1 MCGRYAS
8 TKSPAD
14 LVLEFDIDRISSVV
28 EERPLPPDYNVAPT
42 KDVYAVLERA
52 DRDEPDVV
60 TRRLTEVRWGLVPSW
75 AKDVSIGNRMI
86 NARLETA
93 ATKPSFRKA
102 WASRRCLLPADGYY
116 EWYQPVGDAAGDQP
130 VSEPGPAKGRKP
142 KKPAKIP
149 FYVRARD
156 GGSLAMAGLYEIWR
170 DETKADDDSSRW
182 LWSVTVL
189 TTEAADDVGRLH
201 ERMPLLVRPEAVGD
215 WLDPRLEPGDGWE
228 RADGTGPLQPA
239 VPGILEA
246 YPVSTLVNNVANNS
260 PELIEPAADEP
271 SLEDLPGADT
281 RAADRAA
288 GS

>member
-14 LVLEFDIDRISSVV
+14 LVLEFDIDRVSSLV

-52 DRDEPDVV
+52 DRDQPDVV

-75 AKDVSIGNRMI
+75 AKDISIGNRMI

-102 WASRRCLLPADGYY
+102 WATRRCLLPADGYY
-116 EWYQPVGDAAGDQP
+116 EWYQPAGNEAQAAAASASGR
-130 VSEPGPAKGRKP
+130 ARKP

-149 FYVRARD
+149 FYVRPRD

-170 DETKADDDSSRW
+170 DQTKADDDPTRW

-189 TTEAADDVGRLH
+189 TTDAADDVGRIH
-201 ERMPLLVRPEAVGD
+201 ERMPLLVRPLAIGE
-215 WLDPRLEPGDGWE
+215 WLDPKTEPGDSWAE
-228 RADGTGPLQPA
+228 ADGTGPLQPA
-239 VPGILEA
+239 VPGLLEA
-246 YPVSTLVNNVANNS
+246 YPVSVLVNNVANNS
-260 PELIEPAADEP
+260 PELIEPAAGEP
-271 SLEDLPGADT
+271 ALDDLPDAVG
-281 RAADRAA
+281 RAGTT

>member
-14 LVLEFDIDRISSVV
+14 LVLEFDIDRVSSLV

-42 KDVYAVLERA
+42 KDVYAVLARA
-52 DRDEPDVV
+52 DREEPDVV

-93 ATKPSFRKA
+93 ASKPSFRKA
-102 WASRRCLLPADGYY
+102 WAARRCILPADGYY
-116 EWYQPVGDAAGDQP
+116 EWYQPVGDETAPHPDGT
-130 VSEPGPAKGRKP
+130 GPTGRKPKKP

-156 GGSLAMAGLYEIWR
+156 GGSLAMAGLYELWR
-170 DETKADDDSSRW
+170 DDAKADDDPARW

-189 TTEAADDVGRLH
+189 TTDAADDVGRIH
-201 ERMPLLVRPEAVGD
+201 ERMPLLVRREAIGA
-215 WLDPRLEPGDGWE
+215 WLDPNRAPAPDWAS
-228 RADGTGPLQPA
+228 ADGDGPLQPA
-239 VPGILEA
+239 VPGLLEA

-260 PELIEPAADEP
+260 AELIEPAADEP
-271 SLEDLPGADT
+271 TLDDLPGTGGPA
-281 RAADRAA
+281 R
-288 GS
+288 S

>member
-14 LVLEFDIDRISSVV
+14 LVLEFDIDRVSSVV

-60 TRRLTEVRWGLVPSW
+60 TRRLTEMRWGLVPSW
-75 AKDVSIGNRMI
+75 AKDISIGNRMI

-116 EWYQPVGDAAGDQP
+116 EWYQPLGHDSAPPLEDG
-130 VSEPGPAKGRKP
+130 KRTRKP

-149 FYVRARD
+149 FFVRARD
-156 GGSLAMAGLYEIWR
+156 GGSLAMAGLYEMWR
-170 DETKADDDSSRW
+170 DDTKADDDPARW

-189 TTEAADDVGRLH
+189 TTDAADDVGRIH
-201 ERMPLLVRPEAVGD
+201 ERMPLLVRPEAIGE
-215 WLDPRLEPGDGWE
+215 WLDPERVPTDEWARIEGD
-228 RADGTGPLQPA
+228 GPLQPA
-239 VPGILEA
+239 VPGLLEA
-246 YPVSTLVNNVANNS
+246 YPVSVLVNNVANNS

-271 SLEDLPGADT
+271 ALEDLPD
-281 RAADRAA
+281 ADRPT

>member
-14 LVLEFDIDRISSVV
+14 LVLEFDIERVSSVV

-52 DRDEPDVV
+52 DREEPDVV

-75 AKDVSIGNRMI
+75 AKDISIGNRMI

-102 WASRRCLLPADGYY
+102 WAARRCILPADGYY
-116 EWYQPVGDAAGDQP
+116 EWYQPVGDESPPEVAGKNG
-130 VSEPGPAKGRKP
+130 PGKGRKP
-142 KKPAKIP
+142 KKPPKIP

-156 GGSLAMAGLYEIWR
+156 GGSLAMAGLYELWR
-170 DETKADDDSSRW
+170 DDTLADDDPARW

-189 TTEAADDVGRLH
+189 TTDAADDVGRIH
-201 ERMPLLVRPEAVGD
+201 ERMPLLVRRDAIGE
-215 WLDPRLEPGDGWE
+215 WLDPTRTPAPAWASTDGN
-228 RADGTGPLQPA
+228 GPLEPA
-239 VPGILEA
+239 VPGLLEA

-260 PELIEPAADEP
+260 ADLIEPAADEP
-271 SLEDLPGADT
+271 SLDDLPGAGESA
-281 RAADRAA
+281 R
-288 GS
+288 S

>member
-14 LVLEFDIDRISSVV
+14 LVLEFDIDRVSSLV

-102 WASRRCLLPADGYY
+102 WAARRCLLPADGYY
-116 EWYQPVGDAAGDQP
+116 EWYQPVGDAAADRATA
-130 VSEPGPAKGRKP
+130 ETKPATGRKP

-149 FYVRARD
+149 FYVRQRD
-156 GGSLAMAGLYEIWR
+156 GASLAMAGLYEIWR
-170 DETKADDDSSRW
+170 DDTLADDDPSRW

-189 TTEAADDVGRLH
+189 TTDASDDVGRIH
-201 ERMPLLVRPEAVGD
+201 ERMPLLVRSEAIGD
-215 WLDPRLEPGDGWE
+215 WLDSTIVPPEGWA
-228 RADGTGPLQPA
+228 RADGDGPLQPA
-239 VPGILEA
+239 APGLLEA

-260 PELIEPAADEP
+260 AELIEPAADEP
-271 SLEDLPGADT
+271 ALDDLPE
-281 RAADRAA
+281 ADRAA

>member
-14 LVLEFDIDRISSVV
+14 LVLEFDIDRVSSLV

-52 DRDEPDVV
+52 DRDEPGVV

-116 EWYQPVGDAAGDQP
+116 EWYQPVGDEATAAANTDAG
-130 VSEPGPAKGRKP
+130 KGRKP

-170 DETKADDDSSRW
+170 DGTKSDDDPTRW
-182 LWSVTVL
+182 LWTVTVL
-189 TTEAADDVGRLH
+189 TTDAADDVGRIH
-201 ERMPLLVRPEAVGD
+201 ERMPLLVRGEAMGE
-215 WLDPRLEPGDGWE
+215 WLDPTKVPPADWA
-228 RADGTGPLQPA
+228 RADGTGPLRPA
-239 VPGILEA
+239 VPGLLEA

-260 PELIEPAADEP
+260 PELIDPAESEPM
-271 SLEDLPGADT
+271 LHDLPALGGPGPA
-281 RAADRAA
+281 
-288 GS
+288 

>member
-14 LVLEFDIDRISSVV
+14 LVLEFDVDRVSSVV
-28 EERPLPPDYNVAPT
+28 EERPLPPDHNVAPT
-42 KDVYAVLERA
+42 KEVYAVLERA

-60 TRRLTEVRWGLVPSW
+60 TRRLTEMRWGLVPSW
-75 AKDVSIGNRMI
+75 AKDISIGSRMI

-102 WASRRCLLPADGYY
+102 WATRRCVLPADGYY
-116 EWYQPVGDAAGDQP
+116 EWYQPVGDETPAAA
-130 VSEPGPAKGRKP
+130 VSRTGTGRKP

-170 DETKADDDSSRW
+170 DESKADDDPTRW

-189 TTEAADDVGRLH
+189 TTDAADDVGRIH
-201 ERMPLLVRPEAVGD
+201 ERMPLLVRPQAIGE
-215 WLDPRLEPGDGWE
+215 WLDPKTAPAHDWA
-228 RADGTGPLQPA
+228 RADGAGPLQPA
-239 VPGILEA
+239 IPGLLEA
-246 YPVSTLVNNVANNS
+246 YPVSALVNNVANNS
-260 PELIEPAADEP
+260 ADLIEPAASEP
-271 SLEDLPGADT
+271 ALDDLPEAGRT
-281 RAADRAA
+281 A

>member
-14 LVLEFDIDRISSVV
+14 LVLEFDIDRVSSLV

-116 EWYQPVGDAAGDQP
+116 EWYQPVGDEATAAANADG
-130 VSEPGPAKGRKP
+130 GKGRKP

-170 DETKADDDSSRW
+170 DDTKSDDDPTRW
-182 LWSVTVL
+182 LWTVTVL
-189 TTEAADDVGRLH
+189 TTDAADDVGRIH
-201 ERMPLLVRPEAVGD
+201 ERMPLLVRGEAIGE
-215 WLDPRLEPGDGWE
+215 WLDPTKVPPQDWA

-239 VPGILEA
+239 VPGLLEA

-260 PELIEPAADEP
+260 PELIAPAESEPTLD
-271 SLEDLPGADT
+271 DLPEVVGPGPA
-281 RAADRAA
+281 
-288 GS
+288 

>member
-14 LVLEFDIDRISSVV
+14 LVLEFDIDRVSSRV

-75 AKDVSIGNRMI
+75 AKDISIGNRMI

-116 EWYQPVGDAAGDQP
+116 EWYQPVGDEAAAAAE
-130 VSEPGPAKGRKP
+130 SPAPKARKP

-149 FYVRARD
+149 FYVRARE
-156 GGSLAMAGLYEIWR
+156 GGSLAMAGLYEMWR
-170 DETKADDDSSRW
+170 DHSLADDDPARW
-182 LWSVTVL
+182 LWTVTVL
-189 TTEAADDVGRLH
+189 TTDAADDVGRIH
-201 ERMPLLVRPEAVGD
+201 ERMPLLVRSEAIGE
-215 WLDPRLEPGDGWE
+215 WLDPERIPLDDWA
-228 RADGTGPLQPA
+228 RADGSGPLQPA
-239 VPGILEA
+239 IPGLLEA

-260 PELIEPAADEP
+260 PELIEPAKSEP
-271 SLEDLPGADT
+271 ALDDLPVVGGT
-281 RAADRAA
+281 DR
-288 GS
+288 S

>member
-14 LVLEFDIDRISSVV
+14 LVLEFDIDRVSSLV

-60 TRRLTEVRWGLVPSW
+60 SRRLTEVRWGLVPSW
-75 AKDVSIGNRMI
+75 AKDISIGARMI
-86 NARLETA
+86 NARLETV

-116 EWYQPVGDAAGDQP
+116 EWYQPVGDDSHA
-130 VSEPGPAKGRKP
+130 PAPADGKRHRAP

-156 GGSLAMAGLYEIWR
+156 GGSLAMAGLYEMWR
-170 DETKADDDSSRW
+170 DESKAADDPARW
-182 LWSVTVL
+182 LWTATVL
-189 TTEAADDVGRLH
+189 TTDAADDVGRIH
-201 ERMPLLVRPEAVGD
+201 ERMPLLVRPDAIGD
-215 WLDPRLEPGDGWE
+215 WLDPERVPPDDWSRLDGS
-228 RADGTGPLQPA
+228 GPLQPA
-239 VPGILEA
+239 VPGLLEA
-246 YPVSTLVNNVANNS
+246 YPVSVLVNNVANNS
-260 PELIEPAADEP
+260 AELIEPVEDEP
-271 SLEDLPGADT
+271 GLDDLPATGGV
-281 RAADRAA
+281 A

>member
-14 LVLEFDIDRISSVV
+14 LVLEFDIDRVSSAV

-52 DRDEPDVV
+52 DRDEPDIVS
-60 TRRLTEVRWGLVPSW
+60 RRLTEVRWGLVPSW
-75 AKDVSIGNRMI
+75 AKDISIGARMI

-116 EWYQPVGDAAGDQP
+116 EWYQPGGDDLHAAADTKAGN
-130 VSEPGPAKGRKP
+130 GRKS

-149 FYVRARD
+149 FYVRPRD
-156 GGSLAMAGLYEIWR
+156 GRSLAMAGLYEIWR
-170 DETKADDDSSRW
+170 DDTLADDDPARW
-182 LWSVTVL
+182 VWSVTVL
-189 TTEAADDVGRLH
+189 TTDASDDVGRIH
-201 ERMPLLVRPEAVGD
+201 ERMPMLVRSEAIGE
-215 WLDPRLEPGDGWE
+215 WLDPKRVPQEHWAH
-228 RADGTGPLQPA
+228 ADGGGPLQPA
-239 VPGILEA
+239 VPGMLEA

-260 PELIEPAADEP
+260 PELTEPAENEP
-271 SLEDLPGADT
+271 GFEDLPEVGGIDQ
-281 RAADRAA
+281 
-288 GS
+288 S